1 MNLDKAVFLMAGI
14 IILVS
19 LLLAVVHSN
28 YWLILTAFV
37 GANMVQATFTAF
49 CPAAKV
55 FKFFGVKPGR
65 MFD

>member
-1 MNLDKAVFLMAGI
+1 MNLDKAVFRMAGI

-37 GANMVQATFTAF
+37 GANMIQATFTAI

-55 FKFFGVKPGR
+55 FKLFGVKPGR

>member
-1 MNLDKAVFLMAGI
+1 MNLDKAVFRMAGI
-14 IILVS
+14 MILIS

-49 CPAAKV
+49 CPAAKI
-55 FKFFGVKPGR
+55 FKLFGVKPGR

>member
-1 MNLDKAVFLMAGI
+1 MNLDKAVFRMAGI
-14 IILVS
+14 IILIS

-49 CPAAKV
+49 CPAAKI
-55 FKFFGVKPGR
+55 FKLFGVKPGR